1 MLFSIHRKKNF
12 LVTNKPL
19 KILLLSNALIMMA
32 EFMIGPIY
40 ALFVEE
46 IGGNLLDASLA
57 GAAFAIT
64 AGMTVIVS
72 GRFSNKP
79 KLGVNVMV
87 AGYLII
93 GLGYF
98 FYLFVHSIWAL
109 LLAQVIIGLGEAI
122 YAPAFDGIYS
132 LNLDHNQEGTEW
144 GVWEALRYW
153 VTAIGALL
161 GGIIVFNFG
170 FDTLFVVLSLFCF
183 LSAVYVLFSK
193 KTLLKH

>member
-1 MLFSIHRKKNF
+1 M
-12 LVTNKPL
+12 VTNKPL